1 MYNIMAIA
9 EKEKEERLKKRRR
22 KFRTLPWGWI
32 FIMLIPIYAV
42 IYYTLAEYYIDF
54 GRMGYSL
61 LSCIYLSV
69 TTVTTLGLGDISPV
83 TDEAAILIASECILG
98 VICAGLFLNAIAF
111 RKSEAAS
118 NEKEHDNDIERYNYE
133 CEKMLQF
140 CKVIDVTL
148 NHYEA
153 SLLYMLD
160 DDIKSIE
167 DIDDDMSIK
176 QMPHIF
182 DAVFSEYASHT
193 SYTRVYHFMQLN
205 DDTVTV
211 IRQLIREINMEY
223 WPDFEALCLS
233 FVDNMSD
240 LRIEEF
246 FIKLEESDEKVNKW
260 QSSFDGMLIS
270 EDNIDEITDI
280 HRAAADD
287 EILFTPFLDLRD
299 MVIHAASFIKEFRGS
314 VEKITNLD
322 PETIVKWNEN

>member
-1 MYNIMAIA
+1 MTIS
-9 EKEKEERLKKRRR
+9 EEEKEEHMKKRR
-22 KFRTLPWGWI
+22 KTFRTLPWGWI
-32 FIMLIPIYAV
+32 FMMLIPVYAV

-61 LSCIYLSV
+61 LSCLYLSV

-83 TDEAAILIASECILG
+83 TDEAAVLIASECILG

-118 NEKEHDNDIERYNYE
+118 NEKEHDNDLERYDYE
-133 CEKMLQF
+133 CKKMLQF

-148 NHYEA
+148 SHYEA
-153 SLLYMLD
+153 SLLYLLD
-160 DDIKSIE
+160 DDVKSID
-167 DIDDDMSIK
+167 DISEDMSIK

-182 DAVFSEYASHT
+182 DAVFSGYAQHA

-223 WPDFEALCLS
+223 WPEFESLCLD

-246 FIKLEESDEKVNKW
+246 FMKLEESDEKVNKW
-260 QSSFDGMLIS
+260 QSSFDGILIS
-270 EDNIDEITDI
+270 SDNIDELAKDHVFAI
-280 HRAAADD
+280 DD
-287 EILFTPFLDLRD
+287 ETSFTPFMDLRD
-299 MVIHAASFIKEFRGS
+299 MVIHAASFIKAFRSS
-314 VEKITNLD
+314 VEEITELD
-322 PETIVKWNEN
+322 PETIVKWNDSKMD

>member
-1 MYNIMAIA
+1 MTIS
-9 EKEKEERLKKRRR
+9 EKEKKEHLKKRR
-22 KFRTLPWGWI
+22 KTFRTLPWGWI
-32 FIMLIPIYAV
+32 FMMLIPVYAV
-42 IYYTLAEYYIDF
+42 IYYTMAEYYIDF

-61 LSCIYLSV
+61 LSCLYLSV
-69 TTVTTLGLGDISPV
+69 TTVTTLGLGDISPI
-83 TDEAAILIASECILG
+83 TDEAAVLIASECILG

-118 NEKEHDNDIERYNYE
+118 NEKEHDNDLERYDYE
-133 CEKMLQF
+133 CKKMLQF

-148 NHYEA
+148 SHYEA
-153 SLLYMLD
+153 SLLYLLD
-160 DDIKSIE
+160 DDVKSID
-167 DIDDDMSIK
+167 DISEDMSIK

-182 DAVFSEYASHT
+182 DAVFSGYAQHA

-223 WPDFEALCLS
+223 WPEFESLCLD

-246 FIKLEESDEKVNKW
+246 FMKLEESDEKVDKW

-270 EDNIDEITDI
+270 EDNIDDI
-280 HRAAADD
+280 RKNYVLTIDD
-287 EILFTPFLDLRD
+287 ETSFTPFMDLRD
-299 MVIHAASFIKEFRGS
+299 MVIHAASFIKAFRSS
-314 VEKITNLD
+314 VDEITDLD
-322 PETIVKWNEN
+322 PETIVKWTEN

>member
-1 MYNIMAIA
+1 MNIA
-9 EKEKEERLKKRRR
+9 EEEKKERLRKRHR

-32 FIMLIPIYAV
+32 FIMLIPVYAV

-83 TDEAAILIASECILG
+83 TDEAAILISSECILG

-118 NEKEHDNDIERYNYE
+118 NEKEYDNDIERYDYE
-133 CEKMLQF
+133 CKKMLQF

-153 SLLYMLD
+153 SLLYLLD
-160 DDIKSIE
+160 DDIKSID
-167 DIDDDMSIK
+167 DIDADMSIK
-176 QMPHIF
+176 RMTHVF
-182 DAVFSEYASHT
+182 DAVFSGYASHA
-193 SYTRVYHFMQLN
+193 SYTCVYHFMQLN

-223 WPDFEALCLS
+223 WPSFEALCLS
-233 FVDNMSD
+233 FVDSMSD

-246 FIKLEESDEKVNKW
+246 FMKLEESDGKVNKW
-260 QSSFDGMLIS
+260 QSSFDGILIS
-270 EDNIDEITDI
+270 EDNIDEMEDAHRAVITD
-280 HRAAADD
+280 D
-287 EILFTPFLDLRD
+287 EALFTPFLDLRD
-299 MVIHAASFIKEFRGS
+299 MVVHAASFIKEFRRS

-322 PETIVKWNEN
+322 PETIVRRNEN